1 MVDAP
6 RALPLTVVPPH
17 DQWPEDRQP
26 TESIVSIDPWQQK
39 MNKILEGRNAV
50 TRLRIAEYMDVKGE
64 QCIVFNIF
72 ANDMVLESS
81 AAMAKKTEHK
91 YGTDKRGIERWLG
104 RADRLWDPAYTSTEF
119 GNAIAIM
126 TEGFDIAVA
135 KDDCLSGV
143 LLSDVIDTS
152 YFEAWGVYFRM
163 QGGWLPCQLS

>member
-1 MVDAP
+1 MNTSIATIITNTTTATSGSFP
-6 RALPLTVVPPH
+6 GLIPEPLERQLTASIATSLLSVP
-17 DQWPEDRQP
+17 
-26 TESIVSIDPWQQK
+26 IVLLCFK
-39 MNKILEGRNAV
+39 LLYKV
-50 TRLRIAEYMDVKGE
+50 
-64 QCIVFNIF
+64 
-72 ANDMVLESS
+72 
-81 AAMAKKTEHK
+81 AMAKKTEHK